1 MDWRDVT
8 EKLRKTRARKNLV
21 PILDGMRPGQHLY
34 LIRPITSR
42 KIEWIAPWTSLV
54 KRRSLQWIHVLD
66 RDKRF
71 KLEKISNNF
80 LQVGHRN
87 GAVQGRLY
95 VKTRR

>member
-1 MDWRDVT
+1 
-8 EKLRKTRARKNLV
+8 V
-21 PILDGMRPGQHLY
+21 PILDKMRVGQQLY

-42 KIEWIAPWTSLV
+42 ENEWQAPWTSLV
-54 KRRSLQWIHVLD
+54 KRRSLQWIHVMD
-66 RDKRF
+66 RDHRF

-95 VKTRR
+95 VKTRK

>member
-1 MDWRDVT
+1 M
-8 EKLRKTRARKNLV
+8 
-21 PILDGMRPGQHLY
+21 
-34 LIRPITSR
+34 
-42 KIEWIAPWTSLV
+42 
-54 KRRSLQWIHVLD
+54 D

-95 VKTRR
+95 VKTSE